1 MEHLGVNALFLIPG
15 EVGGTQTYIVETL
28 RAMLPMLPCRCT
40 VFTNSECD
48 AFLREELGGVRAPNG
63 LGFDCLG
70 FRARMRPSRIL
81 REQLQLPRH
90 VRRAG
95 CDVLWS
101 PGYTAPLLCSA
112 HQVVSIHDMQY
123 RRFPGDLSIPAWLAT
138 HILVTM
144 AARRCDRVVTV
155 SDFARGEIVRFAR
168 VDAGKI
174 AVTGNGVSGSVSGG
188 KPAKMADGAP
198 FILTVA
204 ASYPHKNLPALVR
217 AFADIAGEFP
227 HRLVIVGGRGL
238 GEKALSAAIAASPV
252 RGRIE
257 RRSWVSAEELAGLY
271 AGAGLF
277 AMPSLYEGF
286 GIPVIEAQRAGVPVV
301 ATRCASLPEVCGKAA
316 IYADGESETALA
328 AAICRGLRLAPGERE
343 ALVAS
348 GRDNAARFTWA
359 RCAEL
364 TLAAISDATA
374 AH

>member
-40 VFTNSECD
+40 IFTNSECD
-48 AFLREELGGVRAPNG
+48 SFLREELGDVHAPCG
-63 LGFDCLG
+63 LDFDCLG
-70 FRARMRPSRIL
+70 FRARRRPSRIL

-101 PGYTAPLLCSA
+101 PGYTAPLMCRA
-112 HQVVSIHDMQY
+112 RQVVSIHDMQY
-123 RRFPGDLSIPAWLAT
+123 RRFPGDFSIQARLAT
-138 HILVTM
+138 HMLVTL
-144 AARRCDRVVTV
+144 AARRCDRVVTL
-155 SDFARGEIVRFAR
+155 SDFAKGEIVRFAGI
-168 VDAGKI
+168 DAGKI
-174 AVTGNGVSGSVSGG
+174 AVTGVGVAGSVCGG
-188 KPAKMADGAP
+188 KPAKTADGAP
-198 FILTVA
+198 FILSVA
-204 ASYPHKNLPALVR
+204 ASYPHKNLPVLVR
-217 AFADIAGEFP
+217 AFASIAGEFP

-238 GEKALSAAIAASPV
+238 GEKALAAEIAASPF

-257 RRSWVSAEELAGLY
+257 RRNWVSAEELAGLY

-301 ATRCASLPEVCGKAA
+301 TTRCASLPEACGKAA
-316 IYADGESETALA
+316 IYADGGDEAAIA
-328 AAICRGLRLAPGERE
+328 AAMRRGLLLTPRDRE
-343 ALVAS
+343 ALVSS
-348 GRDNAARFTWA
+348 GRENAARFTWT
-359 RCAEL
+359 RCAER
-364 TLAAISDATA
+364 TLAAISGATG